1 MKPEM
6 TRRNALAA
14 LGTAGLGGLLA
25 ACGGNDGD
33 SDADDASS
41 SSSASTST
49 TADGATSTAAAP
61 PSPGG
66 DLTALFEE
74 ASSCSLTPEE
84 TEGPYYI
91 DVDSI
96 RSDIRD
102 GRPGADLRIAIRVL
116 DESCEPVP
124 DAVVEV
130 WHCDSLGTYSGFES
144 QSQQAN
150 GGPGANPGNGN
161 GSTDSTRYLRGG
173 QVTNADGIAQIRTIY
188 PGWYMGR
195 TVHIHSK
202 VHITNDE
209 VLTTQLYFDDQV
221 SDALFESTDPYSQH
235 TGREVTNDNDGI
247 FHRENVLTLAE
258 DGDSG
263 GYVGVITFNV
273 DRG

>member
-33 SDADDASS
+33 ADDASS
-41 SSSASTST
+41 TSSSTTSST
-49 TADGATSTAAAP
+49 TAADGATSTAAAP
-61 PSPGG
+61 PAAGS
-66 DLTALFEE
+66 DLAALFED
-74 ASSCSLTPEE
+74 ATSCSLTPEE

-102 GRPGADLRIAIRVL
+102 GRPGTDLRVGIRVL

-124 DAVVEV
+124 DAVVEI
-130 WHCDSLGTYSGFES
+130 WHCDGLGTYSGFES

-150 GGPGANPGNGN
+150 GDPGASPDNP
-161 GSTDSTRYLRGG
+161 STDSTRYLRGG

-188 PGWYMGR
+188 PGWYTGR

-202 VHITNDE
+202 VHINNDE

-221 SDALFESTDPYSQH
+221 SDAVFGSADPYAQH
-235 TGREVTNDNDGI
+235 TGRDVTNENDGI

-258 DGDSG
+258 DTGADGS

>member
-25 ACGGNDGD
+25 ACGGNDDDG
-33 SDADDASS
+33 DASS
-41 SSSASTST
+41 TTSSSTST
-49 TADGATSTAAAP
+49 AADGATSTAA
-61 PSPGG
+61 PSAGS
-66 DLTALFEE
+66 DLAALFED

-124 DAVVEV
+124 DAVVEI

-150 GGPGANPGNGN
+150 SGPGANPGDGNGN
-161 GSTDSTRYLRGG
+161 GNGTDSTRYLRGG
-173 QVTNADGIAQIRTIY
+173 QVTDTDGIAQIRTIY

-202 VHITNDE
+202 VHINNGE

-221 SDALFESTDPYSQH
+221 SDALFASTDPYSQH
-235 TGREVTNDNDGI
+235 TGREVTNENDGI

-263 GYVGVITFNV
+263 GYLGVITFNV